1 MKSQNAMRRNLSN
14 SNPQNVRKMDSY
26 ENSAGYGGYDPSKY
40 EENGNNAFGGKGVQN
55 SPPRGGLGR
64 GI

>member
-1 MKSQNAMRRNLSN
+1 
-14 SNPQNVRKMDSY
+14 MDSY
-26 ENSAGYGGYDPSKY
+26 ENSTGYGGYDPSKY

-55 SPPRGGLGR
+55 SPPRGGFGR